1 MSKPAAEKQTLSLS
15 EQVTQTL
22 ELYFDTLQEQ
32 TTCDLYEMVIHQ
44 VEKPMLEFVLA
55 KTEYN
60 QTQTALILGIN
71 RNTLRTKMQKHQ
83 LI

>member
-1 MSKPAAEKQTLSLS
+1 MSKPATEKTRLSLS

-22 ELYFDTLQEQ
+22 EVYFDTLQEQ
-32 TTCDLYEMVIHQ
+32 TTSDLYEMVIQ
-44 VEKPMLEFVLA
+44 QIEKPMLEFVLA
-55 KTEYN
+55 KTENN

-71 RNTLRTKMQKHQ
+71 RNTLRKKMQKYR

>member
-1 MSKPAAEKQTLSLS
+1 MSKPTLEKPRHSLS

-22 ELYFDTLQEQ
+22 DVYFNTLEEQ
-32 TTCDLYEMVIHQ
+32 TTSDLYEMVIQQ

-55 KTEYN
+55 KTENN

-71 RNTLRTKMQKHQ
+71 RNTLRKKMHKYQ